1 MRSFYSLGGINAET
15 YDARTGTPA
24 GEIEFYVDHARASG
38 GPVLEL
44 ACGTGRVTWPIARAG
59 IDIVG
64 LDRES
69 AMLDQAERKRE
80 SETLDASRRARFVSG
95 DMSEFELGEQFALV
109 IIPFRAF
116 LLLLTDAEQQS
127 TLGSIHRHLR
137 PDGRLIIDIF
147 DPRYDLL
154 ALEHFAPRREVPLM
168 RNPVTGHSV
177 SVTVIERTND
187 HVRQHL
193 TERWRFTETAADG
206 ATVREED
213 ERLELRWIFR
223 GEMRNLFALCDFVVE
238 EEMSD
243 YLGAPP
249 AYGKE
254 QIWVAR
260 PR

>member
-1 MRSFYSLGGINAET
+1 MRNFYSLGGVNAET

-24 GEIEFYVDHARASG
+24 GEIEFYASRARTSG

-64 LDRES
+64 LDREP
-69 AMLDQAERKRE
+69 AMLEQAERKRE
-80 SETLDASRRARFVSG
+80 SETVEASRHARFVSG
-95 DMSEFELGEQFALV
+95 DMSQFDLGQQFALV

-116 LLLLTDAEQQS
+116 LMLLTDAEQRG
-127 TLGSIHRHLR
+127 TLGCIHRHLR

-154 ALEHFAPRREVPLM
+154 AQEQFTPRREVPSM
-168 RNPVTGHSV
+168 RNAVTGHSV

-187 HVRQHL
+187 HVRQRLAEH
-193 TERWRFTETAADG
+193 WRFTETAADG
-206 ATVREED
+206 TIVREED

-223 GEMRNLFALCDFVVE
+223 NEMRNLFALCNFVVE